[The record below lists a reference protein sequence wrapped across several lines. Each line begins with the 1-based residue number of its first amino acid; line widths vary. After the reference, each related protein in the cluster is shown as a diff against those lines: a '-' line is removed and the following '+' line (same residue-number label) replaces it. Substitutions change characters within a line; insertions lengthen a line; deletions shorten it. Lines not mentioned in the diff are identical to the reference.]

1 VEPCDGG
8 VEHDVAEPGGALVD
22 GSDAQGAR
30 RGIGHLGTD
39 DIADLEIAVPGHDA
53 ADRDRVATDVA
64 ERTGDDA
71 ELSAGPSSRPLV
83 TVLGMPENLDYEL
96 LAGKALS
103 IAVIVVVAL
112 IVNRLLRRA
121 VKRTLRGLQ
130 HGGIQERLG
139 AVRRATP
146 DALLETGQMSLRAE
160 QRIEALASVLRSVMS
175 FTVMAVAAVMILGE
189 LGVELGPLIAGA
201 GIIGVALGFGSQSLV
216 RDFLSGIFILVEDQF
231 GIGDIVNL
239 DGTTSGVV
247 EAVSLRTTR
256 LRAVDGTVWHVP
268 NGEIRRVGNMSQ
280 HWSRA
285 LLDIEVAYAT
295 DLGRAQDVIREVA
308 HAVWDED
315 NHVLEEP
322 EVWGVEALGA
332 NGIVIRLVVK
342 TTPSEQYRVSRTLRE
357 RLKVAFDAEGI
368 EIPFPRQTIWH
379 RSDPVAT

>member
-1 VEPCDGG
+1 MSSLEFAVSATD
-8 VEHDVAEPGGALVD
+8 L
-22 GSDAQGAR
+22 
-30 RGIGHLGTD
+30 IGDKTP
-39 DIADLEIAVPGHDA
+39 ADA
-53 ADRDRVATDVA
+53 ADF
-64 ERTGDDA
+64 
-71 ELSAGPSSRPLV
+71 LI
-83 TVLGMPENLDYEL
+83 
-96 LAGKALS
+96 GKALS
-103 IAVIVVVAL
+103 IVLVIVVAV
-112 IVNRLLRRA
+112 IVNRLARRA

-130 HGGIQERLG
+130 AGGLQERLG
-139 AVRRATP
+139 NVRRVTP
-146 DALLETGQMSLRAE
+146 DALLETGQISVRAE
-160 QRIEALASVLRSVMS
+160 QRIEALSSVLRSMIS
-175 FTVMAVAAVMILGE
+175 ATILLVASIMILGE

-201 GIIGVALGFGSQSLV
+201 GILGVALGFGSQSLV

-256 LRAVDGTVWHVP
+256 LRSVDGTVWHVP

-295 DLGRAQDVIREVA
+295 DVGRAKEVIAEVA

-315 NHVLEEP
+315 KHVLEEP

-332 NGIVIRLVVK
+332 HGIVIRLVVK

-357 RLKVAFDAEGI
+357 RLKLAFDAEGI
-368 EIPFPRQTIWH
+368 EIPFPQQTIWH
-379 RSDPVAT
+379 RSDPRDPVGSSS